1 MNQFLTAIVTGIG
14 VGSVYALVA
23 VGYAFI
29 YRTTAS
35 FNFAQGQLL
44 AFGSLFAY
52 TLYMAVGLPV
62 VLALIISV
70 VIVGALGALVERVAI
85 WPLARRGEDTLTW
98 LISTLGIAILF
109 AGAAQ
114 RIWGSRPLAV
124 DNYIGPKVM
133 HFGSVNIAT
142 PYVVTFVVVIAV
154 AIAIE
159 VFQRYTLWGRAMR
172 AVGDNRSAVE
182 LAGINV
188 LVLGIGAFVVGG
200 ALAGLAGFVLA
211 PVTYAK
217 ADAGFGFVIL
227 SFAAVSIGGF
237 SSHWGALIG
246 GWLIG
251 LVQSLSGTY
260 ISLNSQ
266 ELVVFGMLILILM
279 IRPQGLLTQ
288 RAGREV

>member
-1 MNQFLTAIVTGIG
+1 MTKLLISLATGLG

-29 YRTTAS
+29 FRTTAS

-44 AFGSLFAY
+44 AFGALFSY
-52 TLYMAVGLPV
+52 TLYMAVGLPA
-62 VLALIISV
+62 VLALLITI
-70 VIVGALGALVERVAI
+70 VIVGALGALVERIAI

-98 LISTLGIAILF
+98 LISTLGVAILF

-114 RIWGSRPLAV
+114 RIWGSRPLPV
-124 DNYIGPKVM
+124 DNYIGPDVV

-142 PYVVTFVVVIAV
+142 PYVLTFVVVIAV
-154 AIAIE
+154 AILIE
-159 VFQRYTLWGRAMR
+159 LFQRYTLWGRAMR

-211 PVTYAK
+211 PVTYAS
-217 ADAGFGFVIL
+217 ANAGFSFVIL
-227 SFAAVSIGGF
+227 SFAAVAIGGF
-237 SSHWGALIG
+237 SSHWGAVIG

-260 ISLNSQ
+260 ISLNSR